1 MPFHDGYFS
10 FIDRCGEFLSVVLS
24 RNNKMKPARHS
35 REARSRRLPQ
45 ADLLLKQLA
54 LDIDILGPLELSSV
68 HKTMG
73 ISKVSG
79 PPVSV
84 SVCVCNHQLLR
95 TLAAFTFYGK
105 HYICWTGWNAAQQQF
120 GSFIS
125 AAK

>member
-1 MPFHDGYFS
+1 
-10 FIDRCGEFLSVVLS
+10 
-24 RNNKMKPARHS
+24 MKPTRHN

-45 ADLLLKQLA
+45 VDLLLKQLA
-54 LDIDILGPLELSSV
+54 LDTDILGPLELSSV

-79 PPVSV
+79 APVSV
-84 SVCVCNHQLLR
+84 SACVCNHQLLP

-105 HYICWTGWNAAQQQF
+105 HYICWTDWNEVQQHF
-120 GSFIS
+120 GSVIS